1 MKFKYRAKTKAN
13 KLVDGIVDAENEF
26 ISRDLL
32 KARGLTVISL
42 KSERFSANSIMAILN
57 RVKSKDLVIY
67 FRQLAV
73 MVEASIP
80 LIKALKVLSDQTDN
94 PKLKMITEEIYQ
106 DVDSGSKLSEA
117 MEKHVR
123 VFSKFFV
130 NIIKA
135 GETSGRLEQ
144 VLNYLADQQEKDH
157 DLASKIKG
165 ALIYPIV
172 ILVGMFGG
180 GIGMMVTVMPKL
192 VGIFEGMGAELPW
205 QTRVIIASSDF
216 LVDYWWFVIAVV
228 VGIVVGLV
236 YYGRTKQ
243 GRIVLGFIKLRIP
256 VFGTM
261 FRMMYIV
268 QMMRSLHTLLIGGVT
283 LVDSLEIV
291 KDVVDN
297 HAFEQLLDE
306 ARDQVNDGHPL
317 AEVFANSKL
326 VPAVVSNMID
336 IGEQSG
342 RMDQMLE
349 RVSAFYQKELDA
361 IASNIMVLMEPIIMV
376 ALGFGVAVMVSA
388 IFVPLYNLPGF

>member
-1 MKFKYRAKTKAN
+1 MKFKYRAKTKSN

-32 KARGLTVISL
+32 KARGLDVISL
-42 KSERFSANSIMAILN
+42 RRNRFTANSIMAFIN

-80 LIKALKVLSDQTDN
+80 LIKALKVLAKQTSN
-94 PKLKMITEEIYQ
+94 PKLKMVTEEIYQ

-123 VFSKFFV
+123 IFSKFFV

-205 QTRVIIASSDF
+205 QTRAVIAASDF
-216 LVDYWWFVIAVV
+216 LIVYWWVVIA
-228 VGIVVGLV
+228 IVVGTIVALI

-243 GRIVLGFIKLRIP
+243 GRIVLGFIKLKIP
-256 VFGTM
+256 VFGKM
-261 FRMMYIV
+261 FKMMYIV

-291 KDVVDN
+291 KDVVDD
-297 HAFEQLLDE
+297 HSFEVLLDE
-306 ARDQVNDGHPL
+306 AMRQVNDGHPL
-317 AEVFANSKL
+317 AEVFEKSKL
-326 VPAVVSNMID
+326 IPDVVTNMIG

-349 RVSAFYQKELDA
+349 RVSVFYQKELDA

-376 ALGFGVAVMVSA
+376 ALGIAVAIMVSA